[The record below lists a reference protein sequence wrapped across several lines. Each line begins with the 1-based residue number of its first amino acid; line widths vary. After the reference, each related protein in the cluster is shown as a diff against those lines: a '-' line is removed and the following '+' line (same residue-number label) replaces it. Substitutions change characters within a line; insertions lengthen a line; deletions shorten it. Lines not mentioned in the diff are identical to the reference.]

1 LAVAFKRIRESNDTT
16 NLGIAKMK
24 IVFDRWAAGFKALF
38 DGIVSALSGLIDAIK
53 NFLENPFVKNF
64 IRVSMFIG
72 TFGMSEVVRFAIQTD
87 EVEDAAAEFRVATNR
102 IKEMNQEINIL
113 QRNTGQLNKALK
125 DFQDLDRIAFK
136 TPAEIK
142 N

>member
-1 LAVAFKRIRESNDTT
+1 
-16 NLGIAKMK
+16 MK

-53 NFLENPFVKNF
+53 NFLENPFVKTF
-64 IRVSMFIG
+64 IRVSMAIG